1 MAKAETKY
9 VHPLGEKIRKYR
21 TLKGL
26 TQKELGEKC
35 QLNEST
41 IRNYELGN
49 RYPDEVTLHT
59 ISDALGIDQNAL
71 ADPDPTNVFSAMHI
85 LFDLEDYFGLS
96 PKLIDGEVHLVQRP
110 VKEGSSLSEKLNYFG
125 MKECL
130 RFWSYIRNV
139 CDNGDLLDEEY
150 EEWKS
155 LYPDYIDE
163 EKQYGYAE
171 DPELENRIKDISA
184 EISAGASDDNLSS
197 KASKRPR
204 KTRLH

>member
-1 MAKAETKY
+1 
-9 VHPLGEKIRKYR
+9 
-21 TLKGL
+21 
-26 TQKELGEKC
+26 
-35 QLNEST
+35 
-41 IRNYELGN
+41 
-49 RYPDEVTLHT
+49 
-59 ISDALGIDQNAL
+59 
-71 ADPDPTNVFSAMHI
+71 
-85 LFDLEDYFGLS
+85 
-96 PKLIDGEVHLVQRP
+96 
-110 VKEGSSLSEKLNYFG
+110 